1 MFNYKLNYKLPKK
14 IKGRI
19 KEYLLLYENYSCFP
33 IIMDPCNFFFSLTLL
48 GHRWAPWFLLG
59 NWLFYAH
66 SPDLLGLISLREMKD
81 YL

>member
-33 IIMDPCNFFFSLTLL
+33 IIMDPCNFFFLVLRYWDIA
-48 GHRWAPWFLLG
+48 GHPG
-59 NWLFYAH
+59 FY
-66 SPDLLGLISLREMKD
+66 
-81 YL
+81 